1 MGHQIKIGDIQFTS
15 KKSAAE
21 YYKNILTKY
30 EPNTLIDEND
40 YFDLVNLLNYN
51 SEPKDQAHQGVD
63 EENEES
69 IAIEV
74 DDIYVNNHPVYK
86 KTKCFYVVFGKEEW
100 LFSYLLAINGGLSD
114 EKKFYIS
121 CRNSIKTVLHEF
133 KTKIFKNKPV
143 RFAVTKNILTW
154 ETCQIDHKAPMTF
167 SVIVKTFIKAKNIE
181 VTDVDLSYENSIWK
195 FLNKEFERE
204 FIEYHNKLALLRVIS
219 TEENQKISSKARL
232 KPTKSDFSI
241 S

>member
-1 MGHQIKIGDIQFTS
+1 M
-15 KKSAAE
+15 
-21 YYKNILTKY
+21 
-30 EPNTLIDEND
+30 
-40 YFDLVNLLNYN
+40 
-51 SEPKDQAHQGVD
+51 
-63 EENEES
+63 
-69 IAIEV
+69 
-74 DDIYVNNHPVYK
+74 NNHPVYK
-86 KTKCFYVVFGKEEW
+86 KTKCFYVVFGEEKW

-181 VTDVDLSYENSIWK
+181 VTDVELSGVVSPNRQKFQSSFLSIPAT
-195 FLNKEFERE
+195 FDHLGVACR
-204 FIEYHNKLALLRVIS
+204 
-219 TEENQKISSKARL
+219 QG
-232 KPTKSDFSI
+232 
-241 S
+241 